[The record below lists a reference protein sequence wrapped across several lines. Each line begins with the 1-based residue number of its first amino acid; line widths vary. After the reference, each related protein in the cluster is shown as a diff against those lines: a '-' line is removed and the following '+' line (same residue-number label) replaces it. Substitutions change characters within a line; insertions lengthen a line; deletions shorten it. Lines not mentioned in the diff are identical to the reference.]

1 MKLFDLEFDPAHNL
15 LPHDGTVYYYGK
27 VLNDSEAQGYY
38 KALLDHIQWKND
50 EAIIFGKKI
59 ITKRKVA
66 WYGDKPYTYTYSK
79 TTKSALPWTRELLKL
94 KALTEQKTG
103 HTYNS
108 CLLNLYHDGSEGMAW
123 HSDGEKDL
131 KKHGAIASMSLGA
144 ERKFAFKHK
153 EFKNKKCAELIKNLI
168 NNLDRVSKL
177 NDYRKIQI
185 KRNGTKKIVK
195 ELNI

>member
-94 KALTEQKTG
+94 KALTDQ
-103 HTYNS
+103 H
-108 CLLNLYHDGSEGMAW
+108 LLLTDSDLTFKANNPPRGLDSSLPS
-123 HSDGEKDL
+123 HS
-131 KKHGAIASMSLGA
+131 SQLG
-144 ERKFAFKHK
+144 RTCVFP
-153 EFKNKKCAELIKNLI
+153 
-168 NNLDRVSKL
+168 
-177 NDYRKIQI
+177 
-185 KRNGTKKIVK
+185 
-195 ELNI
+195 